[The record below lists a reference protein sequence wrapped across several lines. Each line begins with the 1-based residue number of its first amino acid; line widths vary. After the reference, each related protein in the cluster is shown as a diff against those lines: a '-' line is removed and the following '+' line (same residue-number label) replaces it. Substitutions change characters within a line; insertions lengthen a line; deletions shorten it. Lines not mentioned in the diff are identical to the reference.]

1 MFSLVLS
8 SRFQLKLRQL
18 LFFQSKRHTL
28 LNWPCKRN
36 SSVYEGY
43 STHVF
48 TIYRAQY
55 THVQEHVLIRSTIL
69 QKIYVNPLTRLSNS
83 RLSYN
88 IVLPRITYVFVLTV
102 LIRSHSLFFYTAGYI
117 FWCLTC
123 QKFAQ
128 IKHQLCRPDKILRW
142 LETAACNARS
152 CKI

>member
-18 LFFQSKRHTL
+18 LFFQYKRHTL

-43 STHVF
+43 FTHVF

-69 QKIYVNPLTRLSNS
+69 QKIYVNPLTRLSS
-83 RLSYN
+83 S
-88 IVLPRITYVFVLTV
+88 RITYVFVLTV
-102 LIRSHSLFFYTAGYI
+102 LIRRYSLCFYTAGYM

-123 QKFAQ
+123 QKFAR
-128 IKHQLCRPDKILRW
+128 IKHQLCRPDI
-142 LETAACNARS
+142 
-152 CKI
+152 II

>member
-18 LFFQSKRHTL
+18 LLFQSKRHTL

-88 IVLPRITYVFVLTV
+88 TVLPRITYVFVLTV
-102 LIRSHSLFFYTAGYI
+102 LIRSHSLCFLHGRVHVLMSNMSEVRSNQTSTLSSGYNY
-117 FWCLTC
+117 L
-123 QKFAQ
+123 
-128 IKHQLCRPDKILRW
+128 DG
-142 LETAACNARS
+142 
-152 CKI
+152 